1 MKVPRRDTRGPKE
14 LSLRMTYDFPPFVV
28 AQCLAAALIGA
39 VAGAHEGLGM
49 ALLGAGL
56 MFVGSVFSA
65 VISGMIF
72 LGEDVAGWKQVTVAI
87 FGNPLVM
94 LALLVMALGWKCV
107 VGLEHDLGCL
117 PTLIA
122 ELVAFLCL
130 LPPFVGLLWRWWKC
144 RRLPHNLGK

>member
-1 MKVPRRDTRGPKE
+1 
-14 LSLRMTYDFPPFVV
+14 MTYDFPPFVV
-28 AQCLAAALIGA
+28 AQCLVAALIGA

-94 LALLVMALGWKCV
+94 LALFVMALGWKCV

-117 PTLIA
+117 PAALA
-122 ELVAFLCL
+122 QLVAILCL
-130 LPPFVGLLWRWWKC
+130 LPPFAGLAWRWK
-144 RRLPHNLGK
+144 RRRQARNLGS